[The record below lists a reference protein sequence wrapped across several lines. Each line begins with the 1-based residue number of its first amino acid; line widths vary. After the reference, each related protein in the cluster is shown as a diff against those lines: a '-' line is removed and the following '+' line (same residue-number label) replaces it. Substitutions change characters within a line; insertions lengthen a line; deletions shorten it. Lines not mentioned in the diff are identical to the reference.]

1 MVDHRLLWRS
11 SIRFLFFFHKTAS
24 QTMTHSPAK
33 RLAKPFGSMLGS
45 ISLVML
51 ISLITPLMANAAFTA
66 SVNRTVIASHETLEL
81 TLRTDVNN
89 SDAPDLSPLEWSF
102 DVLGTRQQSQTSI
115 INGKREYA
123 RDWVITLVPKQQGN
137 VVIPPIKLGDQ
148 QSEPISIT
156 VRDTATDDSGSDTS
170 PLFMKAEVSSESIYV
185 QQELIFTLQI
195 FFSVQLYDDNR
206 LSALGID
213 DTLIQQ
219 LGETQKFDTIIDGIR
234 YRGFELKYSIHPQ
247 AVGEMVIPSL
257 TFTGVAAEPRD
268 PFGSIFSNGGKPVI
282 ARSPEIRIEVKPKP
296 DNYPVKETWLP
307 ARNLTIEETWSQP
320 LNTLKVGDAIT
331 RTITVEADGL
341 SAAQLPPILMPQPEG
356 VNSYPDKSGTEDRE
370 TLNGIQGQRTDSI
383 AMIPTHSG
391 TITLP
396 EVEYSWFDTTSGETR
411 VSTLPATTIHVAE
424 DPNAKAQ
431 TPPLITTPAES
442 EEHKATEC
450 PEPVIASNE
459 PDHTSIR
466 LWFSIGFWQCLTGLF
481 ALLWLVT
488 LGIWLR
494 KSSARKPANSHEKIV
509 DDYHPSQNQAQ
520 EAAAFVHLETAC
532 QQKNARQALNE
543 LQNWSRFH
551 LRNEKLASLSDCL
564 NQLGSSELKASCN
577 ALEGS
582 LYSAEPGVADIHALL
597 NTLLEE
603 CRRIRNEKT
612 EKGSDQ
618 ELGNLYP
625 G

>member
-11 SIRFLFFFHKTAS
+11 SIRFLFCFHKTAL
-24 QTMTHSPAK
+24 QTMINSLAK
-33 RLAKPFGSMLGS
+33 RLTKPFENMLKRVF
-45 ISLVML
+45 LVTL

-89 SDAPDLSPLEWSF
+89 SEAPDLSPLEWSF

-115 INGKREYA
+115 INGKREYT

-148 QSEPISIT
+148 QSEPVTIT
-156 VRDTATDDSGSDTS
+156 VRDKKTDDSESDTS

-219 LGETQKFDTIIDGIR
+219 LGETQKFDTIVDGIR

-282 ARSPEIRIEVKPKP
+282 ARSPQIRIEVKPKP

-307 ARNLTIEETWSQP
+307 ARNLTIQETWSQP

-331 RTITVEADGL
+331 RTITVKADGL

-356 VNSYPDKSGTEDRE
+356 VNSYPDKSSTEDRE
-370 TLNGIQGQRTDSI
+370 SLNGIQGQRTDSI

-396 EVEYSWFDTTSGETR
+396 EVAYSWFDTTSGETR

-442 EEHKATEC
+442 EEHKATAC
-450 PEPVIASNE
+450 PEPVIGSNE
-459 PDHTSIR
+459 PSHTTIR
-466 LWFSIGFWQCLTGLF
+466 LWQGLTGLF

-488 LGIWLR
+488 LGIWR
-494 KSSARKPANSHEKIV
+494 FRSKPRQQTNSHENITG
-509 DDYHPSQNQAQ
+509 DQHLAQ
-520 EAAAFVHLETAC
+520 ESAAFACLETAC
-532 QQKNARQALNE
+532 QQKNVRQALSE
-543 LQNWSRFH
+543 LQNWSRFY
-551 LRNEKLASLSDCL
+551 LRNEKLASLSECL
-564 NQLGSSELKASCN
+564 SQLGSSELKASCN
-577 ALEGS
+577 ALAGS
-582 LYSAEPGVADIHALL
+582 LYSAESGASDIHALL

-603 CRRIRNEKT
+603 CRRIRKEKS
-612 EKGSDQ
+612 EKGNDQ
-618 ELGNLYP
+618 ELSRLYP

>member
-11 SIRFLFFFHKTAS
+11 SIRFLFCFHKTAS
-24 QTMTHSPAK
+24 QTMRKSPAK
-33 RLAKPFGSMLGS
+33 RLTKPFGSMMRS

-51 ISLITPLMANAAFTA
+51 ICLITPLMANAAFTA

-115 INGKREYA
+115 INGKREYS

-148 QSEPISIT
+148 QSEPITIE
-156 VRDTATDDSGSDTS
+156 VRDKASDDSGSDTS
-170 PLFMKAEVSSESIYV
+170 PLFIKAEVSSESIYV

-195 FFSVQLYDDNR
+195 LFRVQLYDDNR
-206 LSALGID
+206 LSALSID

-247 AVGEMVIPSL
+247 AVGEMVIPAL

-282 ARSPEIRIEVKPKP
+282 ARSPEIRVEVKPKP

-307 ARNLTIEETWSQP
+307 ARNLTIQETWSQP

-331 RTITVEADGL
+331 RTITVKADGL

-370 TLNGIQGQRTDSI
+370 SLNGIQGQRTDSI
-383 AMIPTHSG
+383 AMIPTQSG

-396 EVEYSWFDTTSGETR
+396 EVEYSWFDTTRGETR
-411 VSTLPATTIHVAE
+411 ISTLPATTIHVAA
-424 DPNAKAQ
+424 DPNARTQ
-431 TPPLITTPAES
+431 TPPLSIATPAES

-450 PEPVIASNE
+450 PESVVVSNE
-459 PDHTSIR
+459 SNNTSIR
-466 LWFSIGFWQCLTGLF
+466 LWQVLTALF

-488 LGIWLR
+488 LGIWR
-494 KSSARKPANSHEKIV
+494 FKSSSGKQTNSPEKI
-509 DDYHPSQNQAQ
+509 DAKNPPSQNQAQ

-543 LQNWSRFH
+543 LQNWSRFY
-551 LRNEKLASLSDCL
+551 LQNEKLASLSDCL
-564 NQLGSSELKASCN
+564 NQLGSSKLKASCN

-582 LYSAEPGVADIHALL
+582 LYSAEPSVTDIHALL
-597 NTLLEE
+597 NTLLED

-612 EKGSDQ
+612 EKGNDQ